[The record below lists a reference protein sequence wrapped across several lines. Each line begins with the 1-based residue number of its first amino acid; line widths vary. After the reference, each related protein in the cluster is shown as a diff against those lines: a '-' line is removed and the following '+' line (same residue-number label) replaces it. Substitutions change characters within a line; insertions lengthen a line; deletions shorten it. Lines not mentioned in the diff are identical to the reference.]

1 MIVALVMASCASSPE
16 PAEPTKPPDEPAK
29 PLPEPTKQPPES
41 EKWPKFTYEMVRSYE
56 RSSLEEASKLVGWDV
71 PVPVPAYLPED
82 CEIRE
87 VIAESSSGSGARVF
101 IVISDEEIEWSGKE
115 FRAVMVIRVAYRSG
129 GLPLLKLVP
138 KLRDRGDHYTLW
150 WQWPSDP
157 THELALSASKDIPKE
172 ELFKVRDGMQ
182 Y

>member
-1 MIVALVMASCASSPE
+1 MGKGLSLVVSLVMIVALAMVGCG
-16 PAEPTKPPDEPAK
+16 TD
-29 PLPEPTKQPPES
+29 S
-41 EKWPKFTYEMVRSYE
+41 EVNGNSGANGKVKWPKFTYEIAHRYKT
-56 RSSLEEASKLVGWDV
+56 SSLEEASKLVGWDV
-71 PVPVPAYLPED
+71 PVPVPTYLPEG

-87 VIAESSSGSGARVF
+87 VIAEGSGSGSRVY
-101 IVISDEEIEWSGKE
+101 IVISDKEIEWNGNE
-115 FRAVMVIRVAYRSG
+115 FRSVMVIRVAYSPG

-138 KLRDRGDHYTLW
+138 KLQDRGDHYTLW
-150 WQWPSDP
+150 WQWPSAP